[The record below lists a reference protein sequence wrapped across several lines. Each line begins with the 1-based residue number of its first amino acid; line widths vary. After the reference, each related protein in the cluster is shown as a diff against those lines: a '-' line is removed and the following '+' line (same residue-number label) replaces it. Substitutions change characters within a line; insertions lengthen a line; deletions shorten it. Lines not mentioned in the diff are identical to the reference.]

1 MEKYMLDEAAN
12 DLRTIGDML
21 RWSVSCF
28 SSADLH
34 YGHGTDNPW
43 DEAIQLIFPTLRL
56 PLESSDTVFSARLTY
71 SERQSIIDRVEC
83 RINDYTPVS
92 YLTNKAWF
100 GGYEFYV
107 DERVLIPR
115 SPIAELITQKF
126 FGIIQKEPQCVL
138 DMCTGSGCIA
148 IACALVFPDAKIDA
162 VDISRDALAVADKNI
177 DMYDLKKRVTSIY
190 SDLFDELPIKKYDL
204 IVTNPP
210 YVDVDTIK
218 DLPKEYHHEPVLGLF
233 GGINGLTLLFRILH
247 NVAQYLN
254 INGVLVCEVG
264 NSMHA
269 LITSN
274 PEIPFTWIKL
284 DNGGDGVFFLT
295 RNQIIKIKNKE
306 TIIKD

>member
-1 MEKYMLDEAAN
+1 MKKCMLNEAVN

-28 SSADLH
+28 AAADLH

-43 DEAIQLIFPTLRL
+43 DEAIQLIFPTLYL
-56 PLESSDTVFSARLTY
+56 PLEISDIVFSARLTY
-71 SERQSIIDRVEC
+71 SERQSIVDRVEH
-83 RINDYTPVS
+83 RINDHIPVA

-100 GGYEFYV
+100 CGYEFYV

-126 FGIIQKEPQCVL
+126 SGILNKEPECVL

-148 IACALVFPDAKIDA
+148 IVCALVFPHATVDA
-162 VDISRDALAVADKNI
+162 VDISRDALAVANKNI
-177 DMYDLKKRVTSIY
+177 DMYDLKKRVTPIY
-190 SDLFDELPIKKYDL
+190 SDLFDELPIKQYDL

-210 YVDVDTIK
+210 YVDVDIIK
-218 DLPKEYHHEPVLGLF
+218 ELPKEYHHEPILGFL
-233 GGINGLTLLFRILH
+233 GGDHGLTLLFRILN

-254 INGVLVCEVG
+254 INGILVCEVG
-264 NSMHA
+264 NSMNA

-274 PEIPFTWIKL
+274 PDIPFNWIEL
-284 DNGGDGVFFLT
+284 DNGGGGVFFLT
-295 RNQIIKIKNKE
+295 RNQIINMKNKE
-306 TIIKD
+306 KIIEN

>member
-1 MEKYMLDEAAN
+1 MKKCTLNEAVN

-28 SSADLH
+28 TAADLH

-43 DEAIQLIFPTLRL
+43 DEAIQLILPTLCL
-56 PLESSDTVFSARLTY
+56 PLEISDTVFSARLTY
-71 SERQSIIDRVEC
+71 SEKQSIVDRVKC
-83 RINDYTPVS
+83 RVNDYIPVS

-100 GGYEFYV
+100 CGYEFYV

-115 SPIAELITQKF
+115 SPIAELINQKF
-126 FGIIQKEPQCVL
+126 SGILHKEPQYVL

-148 IACALVFPDAKIDA
+148 IVCALVFPHAQVDA
-162 VDISRDALAVADKNI
+162 VDVSRDALAVADKNI

-190 SDLFDELPIKKYDL
+190 SDLFDELPIKQYDV

-210 YVDVDTIK
+210 YVDVNTIK
-218 DLPKEYHHEPVLGLF
+218 DLPKEYHHEPMLGFF
-233 GGINGLTLLFRILH
+233 GGNNGLTLLFRIL
-247 NVAQYLN
+247 NNAARYLN
-254 INGVLVCEVG
+254 INGVLICEVG
-264 NSMHA
+264 NSMNA

-274 PEIPFTWIKL
+274 PDIPFTWIKL

-295 RNQIIKIKNKE
+295 RNQIINIKNKE
-306 TIIKD
+306 KMTEN